1 MPAVRSIPQTV
12 AVPAARPAPKLR
24 LTRRGRAVFAT
35 LAAVPLIVGA
45 TFFAVTGGAT
55 VANAGGEPTFV
66 TVSPGDSLW
75 NIAEELAPSHDTREV
90 VAQILRMNHLQT
102 AQLQPGQELAVP
114 AQFS

>member
-1 MPAVRSIPQTV
+1 MPAVRSTPQTV
-12 AVPAARPAPKLR
+12 AVPSAPRAPKLR
-24 LTRRGRAVFAT
+24 LTRRGRVVCAT
-35 LAAVPLIVGA
+35 LAAIPLIVGA
-45 TFFAVTGGAT
+45 TVVAVAGGAT

-75 NIAEELAPSHDTREV
+75 NIAEEVAPGHDTREV
-90 VAQILRMNHLQT
+90 VAQILRINHLPT